1 MTRLLSALCLCF
13 LFGCSLCPAP
23 SGTPELPYPPAHPPA
38 VGDILHLP
46 TGFFVSEAQMLAAAA
61 DVQIVYVGETHDNPA
76 AHRLEVAVMTAL
88 AARHPGNIA
97 LGMEMLTPA
106 QQPVL
111 DRWSAGELS
120 EKEFLKAVRWQDSW
134 GFDFDYY
141 RELFLIAR
149 DRHIPIIGLNAD
161 KALVRAVGKT
171 EFAAL
176 SVEQQAQ
183 LPEIDPDDPYQAALT
198 ASIFDGH
205 SKGGRMVDGFKRVQL
220 LWDETMAQNIARY
233 LASPQGEGKRL
244 LVIAGGNHVRNGFGI
259 PRRVFRRLPHSY
271 LLIGSREIEIP
282 ADKQDRLM
290 DVEIPGFPMVPF
302 DFLLHTAYEDLG
314 TEKVRLGVVLEEVE
328 GAVRI
333 KEVMAGSNGERAGLK
348 EGDIIRRIDGEPV
361 AESFDLVYAVQQKRA
376 GDSATLQ
383 VERDGATQEVAV
395 TFLATQKPPH
405 HPQR

>member
-1 MTRLLSALCLCF
+1 
-13 LFGCSLCPAP
+13 
-23 SGTPELPYPPAHPPA
+23 
-38 VGDILHLP
+38 
-46 TGFFVSEAQMLAAAA
+46 
-61 DVQIVYVGETHDNPA
+61 
-76 AHRLEVAVMTAL
+76 
-88 AARHPGNIA
+88 
-97 LGMEMLTPA
+97 
-106 QQPVL
+106 
-111 DRWSAGELS
+111 
-120 EKEFLKAVRWQDSW
+120 
-134 GFDFDYY
+134 
-141 RELFLIAR
+141 
-149 DRHIPIIGLNAD
+149 
-161 KALVRAVGKT
+161 
-171 EFAAL
+171 
-176 SVEQQAQ
+176 
-183 LPEIDPDDPYQAALT
+183 
-198 ASIFDGH
+198 
-205 SKGGRMVDGFKRVQL
+205 MVDGFKRVQL

-244 LVIAGGNHVRNGFGI
+244 LFIAGGNHVRNGFGI

>member
-1 MTRLLSALCLCF
+1 MTRLLSALCLSC
-13 LFGCSLCPAP
+13 LVGCSVCPAP
-23 SGTPELPYPPAHPPA
+23 GGNPELPYPPSRAPA

-46 TGFFVSEAQMLAAAA
+46 TGYFVSEAQMLTAAA
-61 DVQIVYVGETHDNPA
+61 DAQIVYIGETHDNPA
-76 AHRLEVAVMTAL
+76 AHRLEVAVLTAL
-88 AARHPGNIA
+88 AARHPGNLA

-106 QQPVL
+106 QQPIL

-120 EKEFLKAVRWQDSW
+120 EKEFLKTVRWQDSW

-149 DRHIPIIGLNAD
+149 DRRIPIVGLNAE
-161 KALVRAVGKT
+161 KSLVRAVGKT

-176 SVEQQAQ
+176 SAEQQAQ
-183 LPEIDPDDPYQAALT
+183 LPEIDPDDPYHAALA

-205 SKGGRMVDGFKRVQL
+205 AKGGRMVDGFKRVQL

-233 LASPQGEGKRL
+233 LASPQGEGKHL
-244 LVIAGGNHVRNGFGI
+244 LVIAGGNHIRNGFGI
-259 PRRVFRRLPHSY
+259 PRRVFRRLPSSY

-282 ADKQDRLM
+282 TDKQDRLM
-290 DVEIPGFPMVPF
+290 DVDIPGFPMVPF
-302 DFLLHTAYEDLG
+302 DYLLHTAYEDLG
-314 TEKVRLGVVLEEVE
+314 KEKVRLGVVLEEVE

-333 KEVMAGSNGERAGLK
+333 KEIMAGSNGEQAGLL
-348 EGDIIRRIDGEPV
+348 EGDIIRSIDGEPV

-383 VERDGATQEVAV
+383 ITRGGQSQAVAV
-395 TFLATQKPPH
+395 TFAATPTPPH